1 VLALSGGLSLIF
13 LTVAPA
19 GYVVALSAFWL
30 FVSAVATICGI
41 ATAQDLVPAD
51 AKGLCIS
58 FIAMGNISL
67 GLGVGASLPGA
78 LTSGVVEGLSGLSWA
93 IAVVAVPLALIAVL
107 LFSTSNR
114 APQEH

>member
-1 VLALSGGLSLIF
+1 MTSPAHLSPAMVSGDLLFLSGQLAFGPEGRIEGDVSL
-13 LTVAPA
+13 
-19 GYVVALSAFWL
+19 
-30 FVSAVATICGI
+30 
-41 ATAQDLVPAD
+41 AD

-58 FIAMGNISL
+58 FIAIGNISL

-78 LTSGVVEGLSGLSWA
+78 LTSGVVDGLSGLSWA

-107 LFSTSNR
+107 LFGASNR